1 MEPPRLLGTHVGS
14 RWAEQAPLAAEKPPG
29 KAGRPRSRPVPI
41 LSCSILNQSANKPQ
55 YPTLL
60 PKSNWCYDFSAGGGQ
75 PSGEEW
81 GGWHGV

>member
-1 MEPPRLLGTHVGS
+1 MEPPRLLGTSVES
-14 RWAEQAPLAAEKPPG
+14 RWAERGPTSSREATWEGWEAWGE
-29 KAGRPRSRPVPI
+29 AGAD
-41 LSCSILNQSANKPQ
+41 LSCSIVNRSANKPQ